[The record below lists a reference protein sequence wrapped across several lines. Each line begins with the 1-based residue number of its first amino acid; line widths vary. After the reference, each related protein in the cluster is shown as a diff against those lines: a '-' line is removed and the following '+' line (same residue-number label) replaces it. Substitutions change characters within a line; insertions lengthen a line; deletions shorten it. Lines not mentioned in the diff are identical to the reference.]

1 MNDIQFI
8 NTDLSDFKID
18 TVPFKFD
25 TVITDVPEPWIFFEN
40 NHINSNLYWVSYLPS
55 ISQVS
60 KLADALQDNSFKD
73 IEIKETIEREWTI
86 RGNISRP
93 KHTMVGHTG
102 FIVSG
107 RYIL

>member
-1 MNDIQFI
+1 
-8 NTDLSDFKID
+8 
-18 TVPFKFD
+18 
-25 TVITDVPEPWIFFEN
+25 
-40 NHINSNLYWVSYLPS
+40 INSNLYWVSYLPS

-60 KLADALQDNSFKD
+60 KLAEVLQDNSFKD
-73 IEIKETIEREWTI
+73 VEIKETMEREWTI